1 VHNLGLLFMSIVP
14 NGYSVSIETS
24 LELSTWKE
32 LFGREFLIWLWYLAE
47 ENSSGF
53 ELSTASGSF
62 SVELWLDDRISFESN
77 EHTSPVTIVHR
88 GGAPAERSEA
98 MLSLK
103 NGRFVKNAR
112 FGFRVEQHSEFLWN
126 VNAKDLTPYGLQ
138 IIELFEDEA
147 DDQTFSKAESAEL
160 FLEKRL
166 GHVDLFNAL
175 FDALFERF
183 SEERRSSQWQ
193 QGSLPKIQA
202 WIDARP

>member
-1 VHNLGLLFMSIVP
+1 
-14 NGYSVSIETS
+14 
-24 LELSTWKE
+24 
-32 LFGREFLIWLWYLAE
+32 
-47 ENSSGF
+47 
-53 ELSTASGSF
+53 
-62 SVELWLDDRISFESN
+62 
-77 EHTSPVTIVHR
+77 VTIVHR

-112 FGFRVEQHSEFLWN
+112 FGLRVEQHSELLWN
-126 VNAKDLTPYGLQ
+126 VKAKDLSPYGLQ
-138 IIELFEDEA
+138 IIELFEDQT

-183 SEERRSSQWQ
+183 SEERRSNQWQ
-193 QGSLPKIQA
+193 QGFLPKIQA